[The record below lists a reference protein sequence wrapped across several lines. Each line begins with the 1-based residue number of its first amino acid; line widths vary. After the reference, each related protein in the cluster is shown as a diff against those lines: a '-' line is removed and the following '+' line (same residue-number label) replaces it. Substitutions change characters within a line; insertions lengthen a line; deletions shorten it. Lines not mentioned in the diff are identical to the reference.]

1 MRLSNPKTKVETGF
15 DYVVHSI
22 NVITPFGKKVV
33 KELTPYAPG
42 EEDQLISALNQ
53 LEQTMDFIRSQ
64 TSKVELLLEVF
75 QKMYD
80 NTFTIERS
88 KNSVL
93 SMVEL
98 FEMKT
103 LLLQMRWIR
112 EMQRSLTCPLPE
124 EFLLDDVD
132 CVLDIL
138 DPSRERINTFYL
150 YDTFSK
156 RLSDLR
162 EEKRSIEIEVRKE
175 QKELRRKVEGTYGI
189 SMTPKFL
196 YLVSKA
202 DKGLLERAATIPELS
217 LYAEDYMTTTFT
229 LKSSPAVHELR
240 KRLEE
245 MNEAIE
251 EEELSVRER
260 LSSEIG
266 SHRQLLQDTCTKIG
280 IFDFAIAKAFYAG
293 QNHCVKPEI
302 TKEHVLEIQDGRFL
316 MVEEVLRRKG
326 KNYCPVT
333 LMLEDGVTCI
343 TGANMGGK
351 TVTLKMAGMCAM
363 LAQHG
368 FFVPCGRAKIGL
380 SNYIHILIGDSQN
393 VQRGL
398 SSFGSEMEELK
409 DILDHS
415 KERTLLLIDEIASGT
430 NPLEGLA
437 LTKSLVHYFS
447 ERPYIT
453 LITTHYDHVANAGEI
468 RNMQVRGL
476 AGANFEHLAREI
488 RYANRKERIEI
499 IGKYMDY
506 RLDLVIE
513 DPKIPKDALN
523 IAQMLGINNEI
534 IEQAKTYME
543 DRKDEK

>member
-1 MRLSNPKTKVETGF
+1 MRLSNPKTKGETGF

-33 KELTPYAPG
+33 KELAPYAPG
-42 EEDQLISALNQ
+42 EEDELIFALNE
-53 LEQTMDFIRSQ
+53 LEQTLNIIRSEPE
-64 TSKVELLLEVF
+64 KVELLLEVF
-75 QKMYD
+75 QKVYD
-80 NTFTIERS
+80 NSFTIERS

-103 LLLQMRWIR
+103 LLLQMKWIR
-112 EMQRSLTCPLPE
+112 EMQSSLTSPLPAG
-124 EFLLDDVD
+124 FLVDDVD

-150 YDTFSK
+150 YDTFSQ
-156 RLSDLR
+156 RLSNLR
-162 EEKRSIEIEVRKE
+162 EEKRRIETEIRKE
-175 QKELRRKVEGTYGI
+175 QKEQRRKVEGVYGI
-189 SMTPKFL
+189 SMTPKFE

-202 DKGLLERAATIPELS
+202 DKSLLERAATIPELS

-229 LKSSPAVHELR
+229 LKSSPAVYEQR

-260 LSSEIG
+260 LSFEIG
-266 SHRQLLQDTCTKIG
+266 CHRQLLLDNCTKIG
-280 IFDFAIAKAFYAG
+280 IFDFTIAKAFYAE
-293 QNHCVKPEI
+293 QNHCVRPQI
-302 TKEHVLEIQDGRFL
+302 TEEHVLEVQEGRL
-316 MVEEVLRRKG
+316 LTVEEILRKKG
-326 KNYCPVT
+326 KDYCPVT
-333 LMLEDGVTCI
+333 LMLRDGVTCI

-351 TVTLKMAGMCAM
+351 TVSLKMAGMCAM

-368 FFVPCGRAKIGL
+368 FFVPCSGAKIGL

-506 RLDLVIE
+506 RLEEVVE
-513 DPKIPKDALN
+513 NPKIPKDALN
-523 IAQMLGINNEI
+523 IAQMLGINREI